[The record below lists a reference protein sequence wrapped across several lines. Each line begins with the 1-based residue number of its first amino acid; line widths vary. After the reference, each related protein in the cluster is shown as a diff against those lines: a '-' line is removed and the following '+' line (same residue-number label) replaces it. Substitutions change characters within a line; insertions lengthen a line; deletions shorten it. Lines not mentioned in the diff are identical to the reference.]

1 MVLVHKSLRQLVAV
15 AALVAGVTVVLVH
28 ASSATPPLYGELS
41 NFDVYNDT
49 GVETHGFEIDLEG
62 VTPSDIQYTFGAPYE
77 RYGDPVVSATQTG
90 VKVVYASGYDATTST
105 WAAGTPLA
113 PNPIPGTGGHEC
125 WTGGSANY
133 ATAGCEHFGLG
144 VSVTPTSVV
153 YHWLLADPV
162 TPGHLV
168 QDATAVSIPAPSW
181 SVSPPPA
188 PAVNPQPVIAAV
200 APAPPPEIEA
210 QMGDAIWVKVYYQE
224 SPSAT
229 DLGHLVSGDKQVP
242 AGAGE
247 VETEWIL
254 VQAGNG
260 GGLAQEL
267 ASEQQP
273 GKQAESVVRRYQFF
287 EYTGPYDP
295 ENHEATPVNDSNPQ
309 PSEIGNLI
317 GNQMAA
323 LNLPAAN
330 GDHTKPVA
338 VIDTKVATSKKYASL
353 TVKFHATDVKNKSFT
368 FYCKVDKAVPAT
380 CKSGKVVAKL
390 AKGSH
395 TLKVYAVDPSGN
407 ASKPA
412 SLSWKS

>member
-1 MVLVHKSLRQLVAV
+1 MQTVKFSLRTFAAVAV
-15 AALVAGVTVVLVH
+15 LLVGVTVVLVR
-28 ASSATPPLYGELS
+28 ASSATPPIYGALS

-49 GVETHGFEIDLEG
+49 GKETHGFEIDLEG
-62 VTPSDIQYTFGAPYE
+62 ISTTDIQYTFGAPYE
-77 RYGDPVVSATQTG
+77 RYGNPVVSATNTG
-90 VKVVYASGYDATTST
+90 VKVVYASGFDSASQT

-144 VSVTPTSVV
+144 LAATPTSVV
-153 YHWLLADPV
+153 YHWLLADAAN
-162 TPGHLV
+162 PGNLI
-168 QDATAVSIPAPSW
+168 QDTTAVSIPAPAW
-181 SVSPPPA
+181 NVSPPPA

-200 APAPPPEIEA
+200 APAPPPEVEA
-210 QMGDAIWVKVYYQE
+210 QMGDAVWVKVFYQE
-224 SPSAT
+224 SPKAT

-254 VQAGNG
+254 IQAGNG

-273 GKQAESVVRRYQFF
+273 GKKSESVVRRYQFF
-287 EYTGPYDP
+287 TYTGPYDP
-295 ENHEATPVNDSNPQ
+295 ENHEATPVTDSQPQ

-330 GDHTKPVA
+330 GDHTKPAA
-338 VIDTKVATSKKYASL
+338 VIDTKVVSSKKYASL
-353 TVKFHATDVKNKSFT
+353 TVKFHATDSKNKVFT
-368 FYCKVDKAVPAT
+368 YYCKVDKAVPAT
-380 CKSGKVVAKL
+380 CKTGKLISKL
-390 AKGSH
+390 PNGSH

-407 ASKPA
+407 ASNPA
-412 SLSWKS
+412 TLNWKS

>member
-1 MVLVHKSLRQLVAV
+1 MKSVRFSLRTVVAV
-15 AALVAGVTVVLVH
+15 ATLMAGVTVVLAR
-28 ASSATPPLYGELS
+28 ASSATPPIYGALS

-49 GVETHGFEIDLEG
+49 GKETHGFEIDLEG
-62 VTPSDIQYTFGAPYE
+62 ISTTDIQYTFGAPYE
-77 RYGDPVVSATQTG
+77 RYGDPVVSSTGTG
-90 VKVVYASGYDATTST
+90 VKVVYASGYDATTQT

-125 WTGGSANY
+125 WTGGSATY

-144 VSVTPTSVV
+144 LAATPTSVV
-153 YHWLLADPV
+153 YHWLLADPAN
-162 TPGHLV
+162 PGNLI
-168 QDATAVSIPAPSW
+168 QDTTAVSIPAPAW

-200 APAPPPEIEA
+200 APAPPPEVEA
-210 QMGDAIWVKVYYQE
+210 QMGDAVWVKVFYQE
-224 SPSAT
+224 SVKAT

-267 ASEQQP
+267 ANEQQP

-295 ENHEATPVNDSNPQ
+295 ENHEATPVTDSNPQ
-309 PSEIGNLI
+309 PNEIGNLI

-330 GDHTKPVA
+330 GDHSKPVA
-338 VIDTKVATSKKYASL
+338 IIDTKVVAKKTYATLA
-353 TVKFHATDVKNKSFT
+353 VKFHATDTKNKVFT
-368 FYCKVDKAVPAT
+368 YYCKIDKAVPAT
-380 CKSGKVVAKL
+380 CKTGKVISKL
-390 AKGSH
+390 PKGSH